1 MVIKNLLKRN
11 WRMLE
16 QIAVVSLWL
25 AVAYMILAFKL
36 GVFGL

>member
-1 MVIKNLLKRN
+1 MVIKNLSKRN
-11 WRMLE
+11 WKMLE

-25 AVAYMILAFKL
+25 AAAYMILAFKL

>member
-16 QIAVVSLWL
+16 QIAVISLWL
-25 AVAYMILAFKL
+25 AAAYMILAFKL